1 MNRSQEREQAFIIL
15 FETIFNPDSTTGELF
30 SLAEESEFFTE
41 TEFSRKLVETTV
53 EHGAEID
60 TEIEA
65 HAVDWSIQRIT
76 KVSLAIL
83 RLALCE
89 MLYFDDIPVSVSIN
103 EAVLLAKKYA
113 GKQDSAFI
121 NGVLGTVAR
130 ERE

>member
-1 MNRSQEREQAFIIL
+1 MNRSQEREQAFIVL
-15 FETIFNPDSTTGELF
+15 FETIFHPDSTPEELF
-30 SLAEESEFFTE
+30 SLAEESEFFEGTD
-41 TEFSRKLVETTV
+41 FARKLVATTV

-89 MLYFDDIPVSVSIN
+89 ILYYDDIPTGVSIN
-103 EAVLLAKKYA
+103 EAVELAKKYA
-113 GKQDSAFI
+113 EKQDSRFI
-121 NGVLGTVAR
+121 NGVLGSVAR